1 MISYTLPGYFTQT
14 EAQGIK
20 EALEGKTFLNLHVEY
35 TLFTCNS
42 TVTLYP
48 TNKNYTSVDYS
59 DEQFKEDIIWI
70 LASALAKKH
79 N

>member
-59 DEQFKEDIIWI
+59 DEQFKEDVIWI
-70 LASALAKKH
+70 LSSSLAKKH